1 LLYHFTHILFFMLK
15 MTLIGNIGKD
25 AEIKEPSPGNFVIT
39 FNVAHTSKRRDK
51 NSGVSID
58 TTTWVRCNYWRK
70 QDQLAIGNYLKKG
83 TQVYVE
89 GLPSCRAYT
98 TQNGELAASMELLVN
113 EVQLLGGPRNEG
125 APLTANPYQ
134 QPSNS
139 YQSGSHYSAPNPDP
153 MEEEEALPPSGDND
167 LPF

>member
-1 LLYHFTHILFFMLK
+1 MLK

-25 AEIKEPSPGNFVIT
+25 AEIKETSPGNFVIT

-70 QDQLAIGNYLKKG
+70 QDQLAVGQYLKKG

-89 GLPSCRAYT
+89 GVPSCRAYT
-98 TQNGELAASMELLVN
+98 TQNGEVAASMELLVN
-113 EVQLLGGPRNEG
+113 DVQLLGGPRNEG
-125 APLTANPYQ
+125 APVTANTYQ
-134 QPSNS
+134 QSSNNH
-139 YQSGSHYSAPNPDP
+139 QGGSNYNEPNPAP
-153 MEEEEALPPSGDND
+153 ITENVPPPSSDEDD